1 MSSKWASLNLE
12 AGASPS
18 TARKA
23 SLLKSARNSVSSV
36 TEAVTG
42 PFKNE
47 WGIATVIV
55 IVAVIAILI
64 SYNKTKTTNLAA
76 RLQARAPRS
85 ATGPAATVP
94 STGTTSGPTSGPDVG
109 TIVQA
114 EAVPEVPTVPGN
126 VEPKFAL
133 TDRFFGAT
141 EGPSDQFLNNSS
153 FNDFQS
159 AFFGKNEKPIVEAN
173 ASSDFVE
180 SFVGLADY
188 VKSHDVPESLL
199 SASASRSIEL
209 PPVFGGNVNIS
220 DSEARTLAAEAF
232 QVVPNGSNEL
242 IVSTLREI
250 LAAYTEASKL
260 GLALPQSPDEQVS
273 ALKTLSRRSGQAGEL
288 AKNILSR
295 IK

>member
-18 TARKA
+18 TYRKA
-23 SLLKSARNSVSSV
+23 SLLRSARNSVSSV

-76 RLQARAPRS
+76 RLQARAPTS
-85 ATGPAATVP
+85 TTGP
-94 STGTTSGPTSGPDVG
+94 STGTAAGTATGTTSGPDVG

-159 AFFGKNEKPIVEAN
+159 AFFGKNEKPVIEAN

-188 VKSHDVPESLL
+188 VKNHDVPESLL

-209 PPVFGGNVNIS
+209 PSVFGGNVNIS

-250 LAAYTEASKL
+250 LAAYTEASKV
-260 GLALPQSPDEQVS
+260 GLALPQSPDEQLS

-295 IK
+295 IN